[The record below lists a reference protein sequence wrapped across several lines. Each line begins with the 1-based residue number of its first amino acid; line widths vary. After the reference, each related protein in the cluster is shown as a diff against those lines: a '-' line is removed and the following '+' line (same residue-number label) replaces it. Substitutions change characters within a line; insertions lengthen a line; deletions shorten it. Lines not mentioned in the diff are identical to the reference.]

1 MTEAAGAVTGKN
13 KADFSQLYE
22 EYYDRVYKYA
32 YTILLNREDAED
44 VVAETFTAA
53 YAFYNSFDPAKASF
67 ATWITRIAHNKA
79 INLLKSAAYSKRA
92 EMPEYYDVPALTEG
106 ADITAET
113 NAAVLYL
120 YSKLNGSE
128 REFLNLRYAM
138 GMKDGE
144 IAELMGLPVKTV
156 NKRYQRLLAKC
167 RDIMER
173 NGQKL

>member
-1 MTEAAGAVTGKN
+1 MAEAAGAMNGNN
-13 KADFSQLYE
+13 KADFGQLYE

-32 YTILLNREDAED
+32 YTILLNKEDAED
-44 VVAETFTAA
+44 VVAETFIAA
-53 YAFYNSFDPAKASF
+53 YAFYGSFDPSKASF

-92 EMPEYYDVPALTEG
+92 EMPDYYDAPALTEG
-106 ADITAET
+106 ADKTAEN

-138 GMKDGE
+138 GMNDSE

-167 RDIMER
+167 RGIMEK
-173 NGQKL
+173 NGQKI